1 MAHVRIYIMYP
12 AHNSRSWH
20 VSINGMDGE
29 SYTDG
34 LLALHAACN
43 RARIMEDMGD
53 EVTVLQE
60 DAAGSWHVVR
70 E

>member
-12 AHNSRSWH
+12 AHNSRTWH
-20 VSINGMDGE
+20 VSINGADGE
-29 SYTDG
+29 SYSDG
-34 LLALHAACN
+34 LLALQAACD
-43 RARIMEDMGD
+43 RARVMEQMGD

-60 DAAGSWHVVR
+60 DAAGVWHVAR